1 MTEWQKFFR
10 SAFLNAIVGLLP
22 LLAGVVTALIL
33 IAIVLDYEGF
43 TMREVWNA
51 LYDGA
56 WADDGKKLRVLVSWM
71 PLMLCSTG
79 LLLTFTTGLWNIG
92 IEGQLTMGAI
102 GATAIALFIKFDSK
116 TVQLAAQI
124 GLACAAGAGWALLA
138 AILKTRGGVNEIF
151 GGVALNFIAALFS
164 AFLISA
170 PWAPE
175 RGGTGSRTEAFDE
188 FTLLPSRVIG
198 RSHLSNT
205 AVALT
210 VGGFILVA
218 LILYFSRFGLQL
230 KAIGKSEP
238 SARALG
244 IPTERNLWLAM
255 LFCGALAGLGGAI
268 KVLHPP
274 IGQLQ
279 QNTSGGIGFLAL
291 LVVLLASIRP
301 WLVPIVAF
309 VFAFLAT
316 GAQRVESSLQLDAA
330 LVNVLQGVL
339 VLAVLLFDGI
349 RQRIQAEQEKR
360 AVAAQAASRAQAAE
374 EALHKVKDAVP

>member
-1 MTEWQKFFR
+1 MTDWRRLFR
-10 SAFLNAIVGLLP
+10 MTGVNSVVGILP
-22 LLAGVVTALIL
+22 LLAGVFTALIL
-33 IAIVLDYEGF
+33 IAILLNTEGF
-43 TMREVWNA
+43 TMRDVWDA

-56 WADDGKKLRVLVSWM
+56 WETDGKKLRVLINWM

-79 LLLTFTTGLWNIG
+79 LLLTFTAGLWNIG
-92 IEGQLTMGAI
+92 IEGQLTMGAL
-102 GATAIALFIKFDSK
+102 GAAAVALFVRHDSK
-116 TVQLAAQI
+116 TIQLGAEI
-124 GLACAAGAGWALLA
+124 GLACIAGAGWGLLA
-138 AILKTRGGVNEIF
+138 GILKTRGGVNEIF
-151 GGVALNFIAALFS
+151 GGVALNFISALFS
-164 AFLISA
+164 AFLISG

-188 FTLLPSRVIG
+188 FTLLPSRIID

-205 AVALT
+205 AAALT
-210 VGGFILVA
+210 VGGFIVVA

-230 KAIGKSEP
+230 KAIGKSEN

-255 LFCGALAGLGGAI
+255 LLCGGLAGLGGAI

-279 QNTSGGIGFLAL
+279 QNSSGGIGFLAL

-301 WLVPIVAF
+301 WLVPIIAF

-316 GAQRVESSLQLDAA
+316 GGQRVESSLQIDAA

-360 AVAAQAASRAQAAE
+360 AVAAQAARHAAE
-374 EALHKVKDAVP
+374 EELRVKSS